1 MKFSTLVIALI
12 VGLAPTDSDWRVSP
26 TPEIISQEV
35 RFTNANANLVGT
47 VYFPKSGDR
56 MPAVVVLHEASSA
69 TRESAVYRHL
79 RDGLPALGFAV
90 LIYDRRGSG
99 QSSGDARSVDYE
111 TLADDAIAAQGA
123 LAKLPRIDPTR
134 IGFWGLSQGGW
145 LAVLAAGRSRNAAF
159 AISVSAPLVTADQQ
173 MQFAMSN
180 LLTVRGYP
188 PADVREMV
196 ETRKAWTGYLRGT
209 NSREVAVDAL
219 RRAQS
224 QPWFDLCYLP
234 RVSQLTL
241 DPEHDPTR
249 RKLDDDPVAAVLQAK
264 VPLLFLYGG
273 SDPWVPVAQSVER
286 LKSLSNQRPNIEY
299 AVVAD
304 ANHYMMF
311 VENETMQVDEKTNR
325 NNAPQA
331 TAYFMLLGSWLSR
344 HVGK

>member
-1 MKFSTLVIALI
+1 MKFSTFVVALI
-12 VGLAPTDSDWRVSP
+12 VGLAPSDSDWHVSP
-26 TPEIISQEV
+26 TPEITSQEV
-35 RFTNANANLVGT
+35 RFSNANANLVGT

-69 TRESAVYRHL
+69 TREDAVYRHL

-180 LLTVRGYP
+180 LLTVRGYA

-209 NSREVAVDAL
+209 NSREVAVM
-219 RRAQS
+219 
-224 QPWFDLCYLP
+224 LCA
-234 RVSQLTL
+234 
-241 DPEHDPTR
+241 
-249 RKLDDDPVAAVLQAK
+249 KL
-264 VPLLFLYGG
+264 
-273 SDPWVPVAQSVER
+273 S
-286 LKSLSNQRPNIEY
+286 PN
-299 AVVAD
+299 
-304 ANHYMMF
+304 
-311 VENETMQVDEKTNR
+311 
-325 NNAPQA
+325 
-331 TAYFMLLGSWLSR
+331 LGSTSVICLACLNSPWILSTIRPVGNWTTIPSRRFCRPKSRCCSSTEDPIPGFQSHNLSR
-344 HVGK
+344 GSSR